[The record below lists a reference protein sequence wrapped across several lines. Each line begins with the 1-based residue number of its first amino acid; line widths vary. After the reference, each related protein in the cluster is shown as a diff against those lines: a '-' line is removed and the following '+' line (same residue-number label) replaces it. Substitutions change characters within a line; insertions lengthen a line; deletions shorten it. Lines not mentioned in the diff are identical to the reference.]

1 MHDLAYLIGQESA
14 ALEQLIAALQD
25 EQAVLKEGRADEL
38 AAVVER
44 KNRQLEALSRLGR
57 RRNELLAAAGH
68 APDRAG
74 VAAWGQATG
83 QSGLATG
90 FLALA
95 DEARELNR
103 LNGQL
108 IALRLQTT
116 QAALTALA
124 PGQASLGLYGPSG
137 KTSFSTGYRLIDSA

>member
-25 EQAVLKEGRADEL
+25 EQTLLKEGRADDL
-38 AAVVER
+38 APVVER
-44 KNRQLEALSRLGR
+44 KNRQLETLSRFGR
-57 RRNELLAAAGH
+57 RRNELLAAGGH
-68 APDRAG
+68 AADRAG
-74 VAAWGQATG
+74 VAAWGQAAG
-83 QSGLATG
+83 QLGLATA

-108 IALRLQTT
+108 IALRLQ
-116 QAALTALA
+116 AAQTALAALA
-124 PGQASLGLYGPSG
+124 PGRTSLGLYGPSG
-137 KTSFSTGYRLIDSA
+137 KTSFSSGYRLIDSA